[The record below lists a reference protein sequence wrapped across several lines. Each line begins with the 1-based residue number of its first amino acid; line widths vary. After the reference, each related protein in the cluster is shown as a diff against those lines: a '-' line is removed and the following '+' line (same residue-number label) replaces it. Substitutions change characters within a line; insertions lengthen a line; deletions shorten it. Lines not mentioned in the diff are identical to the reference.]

1 MHSFTTS
8 LPGGSSS
15 SVSLRPRRIAFDW
28 VLSFQ
33 HTQKKASW
41 LSGIRGSDSIV
52 PNAICARWC
61 FDVKYGTKMEGA
73 ALLQEWVETVGS
85 RADPGLTRDNT
96 RIYSGSI
103 GSPESRLE
111 LQVEFGSLEELER
124 FWGTIPVDGHTA
136 WSSKVAKVMIDG
148 SPKWEVYRT
157 IDVFYPGGLQMAS
170 SEDVDV
176 YGKVAKSERD
186 IAELGTTTSSSGV
199 SVVNNPEDVKTVLD
213 WKGDPME
220 ILPGDKIPFRFE

>member
-1 MHSFTTS
+1 MSSYTTS
-8 LPGGSSS
+8 LTAGGSSS
-15 SVSLRPRRIAFDW
+15 GVSLRPRRIAFSGA
-28 VLSFQ
+28 LSFQ
-33 HTQKKASW
+33 HTLKTVST
-41 LSGIRGSDSIV
+41 LSSSRSIV
-52 PNAICARWC
+52 PKAICARWC

-85 RADPGLTRDNT
+85 RAEPGLTRENT

-136 WSSKVAKVMIDG
+136 WSGKVAKVMIDG

-157 IDVFYPGGLQMAS
+157 IDVFYSSGLQMAS

-176 YGKVAKSERD
+176 YGMVAKTGRD
-186 IAELGTTTSSSGV
+186 IADLGSTTSSAGV
-199 SVVNNPEDVKTVLD
+199 SVVSNPDDVKTVLD

-220 ILPGDKIPFRFE
+220 ILPGDKMPFRFE